1 MKTTI
6 AASLVAL
13 TALAAAPA
21 FAQTQSQ
28 AAPAA
33 AAAAAP
39 AAAPAAAGALSVETT
54 PISDIIKNP
63 QAKAALEKA
72 LPQIPQYYDQIGAM
86 TLRQVE
92 PMSQGAITDDT
103 LKSLQSEFDQI
114 K

>member
-1 MKTTI
+1 MKTKI
-6 AASLVAL
+6 AASLIAL
-13 TALAAAPA
+13 SALAAAPA
-21 FAQTQSQ
+21 LAQTQSQ

-33 AAAAAP
+33 AAAAA
-39 AAAPAAAGALSVETT
+39 APAAQAAGGLSVETT
-54 PISDIIKNP
+54 PISDLIKNP

-72 LPQIPQYYDQIGAM
+72 LPQIPQYYDQIGQM